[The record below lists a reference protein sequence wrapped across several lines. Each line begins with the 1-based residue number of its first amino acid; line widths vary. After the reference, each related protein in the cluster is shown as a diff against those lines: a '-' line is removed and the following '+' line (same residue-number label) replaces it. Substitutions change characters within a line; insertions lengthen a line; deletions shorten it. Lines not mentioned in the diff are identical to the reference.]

1 MVPVA
6 RPTSTFAAQL
16 LAARLGAEGIVWQ
29 LRGFDSVYPVQAVE
43 VLVAA
48 DDLERARDVIRLAEA
63 DGDLV
68 GAATG
73 SVVGDDPAGD
83 RRAGMVFGAVL
94 VALVV
99 GFLLA
104 RILALS

>member
-6 RPTSTFAAQL
+6 RPTSAFAAQV

-29 LRGFDSVYPVQAVE
+29 LRGFDSVYPVHAVE
-43 VLVAA
+43 VLVAVDDLDRAREVVRLVEA
-48 DDLERARDVIRLAEA
+48 DDE
-63 DGDLV
+63 LV
-68 GAATG
+68 GGATG
-73 SVVGDDPAGD
+73 SVVADDPAGD

-94 VALVV
+94 VALVL
-99 GFLLA
+99 GFLVA